1 MRIRIL
7 VVDDHQLVR
16 EGLRLLIAGFADCEV
31 IADAKEGAEARRLA
45 RELAPDIVLLDINMP
60 GQNGVQICRHVLA
73 EQPQSKVV
81 MLSMHSDQ
89 DYVLRSVEAGAKGY
103 VLKDSAPE
111 ELEQALRQVMRGG
124 SYFSPQVTGALMAR
138 LRGGVEP
145 APAVTLS
152 MRQHE
157 VLRLICEGHSNRSIG
172 QRLHI
177 SPKTVDTH
185 RTQLM
190 QKLGIHDVA
199 GLTRYAM
206 RIGLIA

>member
-7 VVDDHQLVR
+7 IADDHQLVR
-16 EGLRLLIAGFADCEV
+16 EGLRLLITGFAHCEV
-31 IADAKEGAEARRLA
+31 VGDAREGGEAVRLA
-45 RELAPDIVLLDINMP
+45 RELAPDIVLLDISMP
-60 GQNGVQICRHVLA
+60 GMNGIEACRGVLA

-81 MLSMHSDQ
+81 MLSMHPDQ
-89 DYVLRSVEAGAKGY
+89 DYVLHSVEAGAKGY

-111 ELEQALRQVMRGG
+111 ELEQALRQVTRGG
-124 SYFSPQVTGALMAR
+124 TYFSPQVTGALMAR

-145 APAVTLS
+145 APVVNLS

-172 QRLHI
+172 QRLRI